1 MITAPINQTAN
12 AGAPVQASAIPSS
25 TKQSTVIFDHAPDR
39 DKKFHWTIPLV
50 LLIAPPLA
58 WGALTFTQPVSLP
71 TLLRIQFTLQAA
83 TATFAAL
90 IFLASWESFQV
101 ERFFARF
108 VLAVAFGNVALLAT
122 CRLLFFDGLSAPLK
136 LHASFQ
142 VIDLAIIT
150 HLLVT
155 GALAF
160 MAFWPN
166 KRLHRLQVKPMV
178 LAAAL
183 ALTVITGAALFA
195 YHQFVSTFVFIA
207 AALPPLGIAT
217 AVGLYVLGIIAAWRG
232 RESVSGYSGA
242 NLIPAMVLLLCSV
255 LFLAATQLW
264 TPQTILLA
272 DAYRLAGFA
281 LILHYVF
288 IIGLREPYRRLSAS
302 QRHLQDNMAAQ
313 RRMERAVAESEQRF
327 RQLFEKSPAMML
339 LIDAADG
346 KITDAN
352 EAAVKFYGWSRSH
365 FQNMHIWDVNTLPRQ
380 ELVKILSDVAV
391 GDENH
396 FVFQYRLAQ
405 GKVRDVEVCSVCLDF
420 QGRKIIFSISYDVT
434 ARKLAEDN
442 LRLFK
447 QAVESTMDGICIVIA
462 EASVPN
468 PSIIYVNPAF
478 EKLTGYKLEDIKGKN
493 PRFLHGP
500 QHNQPGHAIIRDALR
515 NGHACETVLLDY
527 RKDGT
532 SFWVNLHLAPVCNQR
547 GTITHWVSVE
557 SDITRQKQNESELEQ
572 LAFYDPLTELP
583 NRRLFMDR
591 LTQALA
597 TSRRTG
603 QHGAVVFM
611 DVNRFKN
618 INDVCGHEVG
628 DHLLIKLAKRLAHC
642 QRGEDT
648 IARLGGDEF
657 VLLLSNLSSDPNT
670 TTALASTVT
679 ERIRKAVCDPIK
691 IGDYEHEISL
701 SMGVTI
707 FPKGADSVSDLLKQ
721 ADAAMYKAKDSGDN
735 STGYFEPAMQAAA
748 QVRMSVEHDLREAL
762 VRQDFRMFLQPQV
775 DQNGTIVGAEALIRW
790 RNKEG
795 GLISPMTFI
804 SVAEDTG
811 LIIPMDTW
819 MLEQAC
825 LAIRRLEV
833 AGSNIRVAANISARH
848 FRVTDFVDRVKTAV
862 EASAID
868 PDHLT
873 LEITESVFLNDPEDA
888 VSKMNQLR
896 HTGLHFSIDDF
907 GTGYSSLGYLK
918 KMPLSELKIDR
929 TFIQDAPTDPNDA
942 ALVEAILAVAHHHDL
957 SVVAEGVE
965 TVEQV
970 EFLKVRGCLI
980 FQGYYFGRPV
990 PAEEF
995 LSQLIS
1001 GSTPAVAHSV

>member
-1 MITAPINQTAN
+1 MMTSPTNRISDADIPTHTPDR
-12 AGAPVQASAIPSS
+12 PSS
-25 TKQSTVIFDHAPDR
+25 TKQSTAVFDHATNR
-39 DKKFHWTIPLV
+39 DKKFHWAIPLV

-58 WGALTFTQPVSLP
+58 WGALTFPQPVSLP
-71 TLLRIQFTLQAA
+71 TLLRIQFAVQAA

-90 IFLASWESFQV
+90 VFLASWEFFQV

-108 VLAVAFGNVALLAT
+108 VLVMAFGNVALLAT
-122 CRLLFFDGLSAPLK
+122 GRLLFFDGLSAPLK
-136 LHASFQ
+136 LLASRQ
-142 VIDLAIIT
+142 VINLAIIT
-150 HLLVT
+150 HLLVA

-166 KRLHRLQVKPMV
+166 KRFHWLQAKPMV
-178 LAAAL
+178 LAAAP
-183 ALTVITGAALFA
+183 ALTVITGTAIFA
-195 YHQFVSTFVFIA
+195 YHQFASTLVFIA
-207 AALPPLGIAT
+207 STLPPLGLAAAAGI
-217 AVGLYVLGIIAAWRG
+217 YVLGIIAAWRG
-232 RESVSGYSGA
+232 RESVRGYSSA

-255 LFLAATQLW
+255 LFLAATLVW
-264 TPQTILLA
+264 TPQTVLLA

-288 IIGLREPYRRLSAS
+288 IIGLREPYRRLSVA
-302 QRHLQDNMAAQ
+302 QRRLHDKTTAQ
-313 RRMERAVAESEQRF
+313 RRMELAVAESEQRF
-327 RQLFEKSPAMML
+327 RQLFEQSPAMML
-339 LIDAADG
+339 LIDTVDG

-352 EAAVKFYGWSRSH
+352 EAAVKFYGWSREQ
-365 FQNMHIWDVNTLPRQ
+365 FQNMYIWDINTLPRQ
-380 ELVKILSDVAV
+380 ELSNMLATVAV
-391 GDENH
+391 GNENH

-405 GKVRDVEVCSVCLDF
+405 GEIRDVEVCSVCLDF
-420 QGRKIIFSISYDVT
+420 QGRKIIFSISHDVT

-462 EASVPN
+462 ETSVPN

-478 EKLTGYKLEDIKGKN
+478 EKLTGYKLEEIQGKN
-493 PRFLHGP
+493 PRFLHGTD
-500 QHNQPGHAIIRDALR
+500 HNQPGHAIIRDALR
-515 NGHACETVLLDY
+515 NGHACETVLRDY

-532 SFWVNLHLAPVCNQR
+532 SFWVNLHLAPVRNQS

-557 SDITRQKQNESELEQ
+557 SDITRQKQNESELAQ

-597 TSRRTG
+597 TSQRTG

-628 DHLLIKLAKRLAHC
+628 DQLLIKLAKRLAHC

-657 VLLLSNLSSDPNT
+657 VLLLSNLSNDPK
-670 TTALASTVT
+670 TATELACTVT

-707 FPKGADSVSDLLKQ
+707 FPKNADSVSDLLKQ

-748 QVRMSVEHDLREAL
+748 QVRMSVEHDLRDAL

-825 LAIRRLEV
+825 RAIRRLEM
-833 AGSNIRVAANISARH
+833 AGRNIRVAANISARH
-848 FRVTDFVDRVKTAV
+848 FRIPDFVDHIKTAV

-896 HTGLHFSIDDF
+896 HAGLHFSIDDF

-965 TVEQV
+965 TAEQV
-970 EFLKVRGCLI
+970 AFLKMRGCLI

-995 LSQLIS
+995 LSQVIA
-1001 GSTPAVAHSV
+1001 GTTPAVAFRV